1 MLKPYISH
9 IIFRT
14 IAEVIEEENTK
25 AFVIGGYVRDIFLER
40 ESKDIDIVT
49 IGSGID
55 LATKVARKLAV
66 KKVSVFKN
74 FGTAMFKYDDWEV
87 EFVGARKE
95 SYRKDS
101 RKPIVEKGTIEDDQN
116 RRDFTIN
123 ALAIALSKENWG
135 VLVDPFG
142 GLKDI
147 EKRRIQTPL
156 APEITFSDDP
166 LRMMRAIRFATQL
179 NFKIDAKT
187 FSAIKSQAERI
198 KIISKERIL
207 DELNKII
214 LADKPSIGFE
224 LLLKSGLLDYVFPE
238 MKALCGVE
246 VIGKMAHKDNFYHTI
261 QVLDNIAPNTNKLYL
276 RWAAILHDI
285 GKPATKRFVK
295 NVGWTFHSHEIVG
308 SKMIPDIFKR
318 MRLPLNEKKK
328 YIQKLVFLHLRP
340 IVLSQDIIT
349 DSAIR
354 RLLFE
359 AGEDLEDL
367 MLLAEADITSKN
379 DKKVKQYL
387 ANFKLVRKR
396 LKEIEEKDNIR
407 NWQPP
412 IDGKEIIHIFDLKP
426 SQIVGDLKNAI
437 KDAILDGQIKNDK
450 KEAYQYLLDLAKK
463 RGLTAINPL

>member
-1 MLKPYISH
+1 MAATTP
-9 IIFRT
+9 
-14 IAEVIEEENTK
+14 
-25 AFVIGGYVRDIFLER
+25 
-40 ESKDIDIVT
+40 SK
-49 IGSGID
+49 
-55 LATKVARKLAV
+55 
-66 KKVSVFKN
+66 
-74 FGTAMFKYDDWEV
+74 
-87 EFVGARKE
+87 
-95 SYRKDS
+95 
-101 RKPIVEKGTIEDDQN
+101 
-116 RRDFTIN
+116 
-123 ALAIALSKENWG
+123 
-135 VLVDPFG
+135 
-142 GLKDI
+142 
-147 EKRRIQTPL
+147 
-156 APEITFSDDP
+156 
-166 LRMMRAIRFATQL
+166 
-179 NFKIDAKT
+179 
-187 FSAIKSQAERI
+187 
-198 KIISKERIL
+198 
-207 DELNKII
+207 
-214 LADKPSIGFE
+214 GFN
-224 LLLKSGLLDYVFPE
+224 LLYKSGLLEIVFPE
-238 MKALCGVE
+238 LYKLKGVE
-246 VIGKMAHKDNFYHTI
+246 QVEGIGHKDNFYHSLK
-261 QVLDNIAPNTNKLYL
+261 VLDNISQKTNNLWL

-295 NVGWTFHSHEIVG
+295 NIGWTFHSHEIVG

-463 RGLTAINPL
+463 RGLTAVNPL